1 MPKEQINVA
10 SVGPTAAVTRRT
22 LFMNVM
28 KPREAKAKAK
38 NKKNKYTKN
47 AKRVTNHKRIQPNC
61 NPFARRIQIHVC
73 VCMCAY
79 CSWAIKMEKKSNL

>member
-38 NKKNKYTKN
+38 NKKKN
-47 AKRVTNHKRIQPNC
+47 TKRVTNHKRIQANC
-61 NPFARRIQIHVC
+61 NPFARRIQINVHVC
-73 VCMCAY
+73 VCVCAY